1 MKVIT
6 LSRSFGDPGLP
17 PRLSLSSILVLAIIF
32 LPLFWFRNVDSVTD
46 TYTKRM
52 TGNPT
57 AAGDLYGL
65 GVRVGLY
72 LQTLGM
78 LLSFLAA
85 GKNSD
90 QDKKS
95 GAGLKLAISANMLAI
110 LFSTVTLIR
119 RKTISPCETWLV
131 LTLIHQLIFASW
143 SALCNPYTVLGEGLG
158 IFTLCFA
165 NVAVAS
171 VALQFWATTYSKLPL
186 LGTPNLA
193 WFYVNV
199 VLNHWFRIF
208 SLVFTSLSIVFNAML
223 IFLVRPLMVIAWEAW
238 WSGKKKD
245 VTGMDWLRS
254 VGIFITIFVAL
265 PVWVMTIA
273 GAEEIIKANHL
284 TPQTDL
290 SQPGQS
296 IPLAIGIITSVDGF
310 AALVRLFRGMRSTAS
325 QGDPV

>member
-1 MKVIT
+1 MKVII
-6 LSRSFGDPGLP
+6 LSRAFGDSGLS
-17 PRLSLSSILVLAIIF
+17 PRLSLSSILVLAVLL

-52 TGNPT
+52 TGNSA

-78 LLSFLAA
+78 LLSLIGA
-85 GKNSD
+85 GKDSV

-119 RKTISPCETWLV
+119 RKTISPCETWLI
-131 LTLIHQLIFASW
+131 LTLIQQLIYASW
-143 SALCNPYTVLGEGLG
+143 SALCNPYTVSGEGIG
-158 IFTLCFA
+158 IFALCFA
-165 NVAVAS
+165 NVAVAA
-171 VALQFWATTYSKLPL
+171 VTVQFWATTYNELPL

-208 SLVFTSLSIVFNAML
+208 SLVGASLNIFANAL
-223 IFLVRPLMVIAWEAW
+223 LVLAVSPLMVIAWEAW
-238 WSGKKKD
+238 WNGKKKD
-245 VTGMDWLRS
+245 VTDMDWLRYL
-254 VGIFITIFVAL
+254 GIFLTIFLAL

-273 GAEEIIKANHL
+273 GAEEIIKGNNL

-296 IPLAIGIITSVDGF
+296 IPLAIGIITSVDGL
-310 AALVRLFRGMRSTAS
+310 AAFVRVCRRGGSTAPQS
-325 QGDPV
+325 GSV